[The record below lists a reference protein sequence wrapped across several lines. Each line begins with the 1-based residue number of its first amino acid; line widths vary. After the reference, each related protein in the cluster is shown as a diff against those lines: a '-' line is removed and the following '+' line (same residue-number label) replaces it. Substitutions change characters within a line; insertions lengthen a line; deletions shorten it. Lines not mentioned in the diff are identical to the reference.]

1 VRFTAASAVLLV
13 TALLGALVL
22 SNVFVAAHRVIG
34 WGVASALVAVLL
46 KPPIAWVSR
55 FVPKV
60 VALLLTGLA
69 LAGVAGVLV
78 YAVFDDLQSQTQVL
92 QREGPAAAARLE
104 ERTDRIGE
112 AARDLRL
119 TERAEDAFEAL
130 EVRFGVS
137 TEVIASAAGTVPSYF
152 VCFILTIF
160 FVLYGTPIVE
170 GAIDQIRDGRRR
182 ARVEEVVVEAIRK
195 ARTYIWASLLQGTV
209 VGGLTFAL
217 ADHLDLPAATVLA
230 LVAAVAATVPY
241 IGIVVGVVPTVM
253 LVAGL
258 ESPAAGGALITVAVA
273 AQGVEALVVR
283 RIVDRRSLHVGPAI
297 PVIVGSIGL
306 EVYGIGGALYGA
318 ALAVVALATADA
330 AATEADEPLPT
341 PNEDWVHD
349 PEPEPEEDREP
360 EVDAGAASGEHE
372 PVADVVP
379 GAAPAGVAPGARGP
393 VVGSTAGSVS
403 GGAGAPG
410 GAEPVADETA
420 GPASAEPAAPG
431 GSEPAGPVFPEPA
444 HRSAVLP

>member
-1 VRFTAASAVLLV
+1 
-13 TALLGALVL
+13 
-22 SNVFVAAHRVIG
+22 
-34 WGVASALVAVLL
+34 
-46 KPPIAWVSR
+46 
-55 FVPKV
+55 
-60 VALLLTGLA
+60 
-69 LAGVAGVLV
+69 
-78 YAVFDDLQSQTQVL
+78 
-92 QREGPAAAARLE
+92 
-104 ERTDRIGE
+104 
-112 AARDLRL
+112 
-119 TERAEDAFEAL
+119 
-130 EVRFGVS
+130 
-137 TEVIASAAGTVPSYF
+137 VIASAAGTVPSYF

-349 PEPEPEEDREP
+349 PEPEPEEVQEP

-372 PVADVVP
+372 PVGDVVP
-379 GAAPAGVAPGARGP
+379 GAAPAGVAPGAREP
-393 VVGSTAGSVS
+393 VVGSTAGAAS

-410 GAEPVADETA
+410 GPEPVADETA
-420 GPASAEPAAPG
+420 GPASAEPATPG
-431 GSEPAGPVFPEPA
+431 GAEPAGPVFPEPA